1 MSTNDLDLPLLPS
14 AEQIR
19 RKEFA
24 SVRRGYDTEQV
35 REFLRLVAEQV
46 ETLER
51 ELQDVP
57 AVPAEQEQEQEQAP
71 EAGPSAEAVPD
82 VSGELALPALQPA
95 KPAPQD
101 EAPDRMSQRIAHVL
115 EAAEEEAA
123 AAIADARAEA
133 AGRLAAARAE
143 ADRIRVDAQARA
155 EEDRQRGRETLARAK
170 RESAAE
176 LMGLERRREE
186 LSGRL
191 REMRSMLIAAADEL
205 QVEAEPSDGAASGA
219 AGDVELDERIEQ
231 IFGPRDRV
239 DLPDLEPSPP
249 EPDAGT

>member
-57 AVPAEQEQEQEQAP
+57 AVPAEQEQAP

-205 QVEAEPSDGAASGA
+205 QVEAEPSDGAANGA

>member
-57 AVPAEQEQEQEQAP
+57 AVPAEQEQAP

>member
-1 MSTNDLDLPLLPS
+1 MNDNDLDLPLLPS

-24 SVRRGYDTEQV
+24 NVRRGYDAEQV

-51 ELQDVP
+51 ELQDLQAEPEEPTARPAPNAEVVP
-57 AVPAEQEQEQEQAP
+57 ERA
-71 EAGPSAEAVPD
+71 D
-82 VSGELALPALQPA
+82 TGEPLPALQPSR
-95 KPAPQD
+95 PAP
-101 EAPDRMSQRIAHVL
+101 EHGPDRMSQRIAHVL

-123 AAIADARAEA
+123 AAVADARAEA
-133 AGRLAAARAE
+133 EARLSDARAE

-170 RESAAE
+170 REAAAE

-186 LSGRL
+186 LEGRL
-191 REMRSMLIAAADEL
+191 REMRAMLLSAAEEIEVETAEL
-205 QVEAEPSDGAASGA
+205 QEPAV
-219 AGDVELDERIEQ
+219 GDVEVDARIEK

-239 DLPDLEPSPP
+239 DLPDLERAPGELDP
-249 EPDAGT
+249 ED

>member
-57 AVPAEQEQEQEQAP
+57 AVPAEQEQAP

-205 QVEAEPSDGAASGA
+205 QVEAEPSDGAA
-219 AGDVELDERIEQ
+219 GDVELDERIEQ